1 MPTHHR
7 RICLIPLVL
16 LGGLLCTPMVFAQ
29 NQVYRCD
36 RNEYIDNAA
45 EAQRR
50 GCKPLDGGNLTIV
63 QGVKPPE
70 TPAAAPAKPA
80 AGSPAPTVNRSTS
93 SVEQQARDR
102 DARAILG
109 GELRRAEQR
118 LKDLKAEYNNGEPEK
133 QGIEFRNH
141 QRYLERVE
149 KLKTDLARAESDVS
163 SLKRE
168 LERLGPV
175 R

>member
-1 MPTHHR
+1 MPLPPRSVWIRGLTLFGGV
-7 RICLIPLVL
+7 CAGLV
-16 LGGLLCTPMVFAQ
+16 VHAQ
-29 NQVYRCD
+29 SQIYRCG
-36 RNEYIDNAA
+36 NEYTNNPGDA
-45 EAQRR
+45 ERR
-50 GCKPLDGGNLTIV
+50 GCKPIDGGNLTIV
-63 QGVKPPE
+63 QGNKPPE
-70 TPAAAPAKPA
+70 
-80 AGSPAPTVNRSTS
+80 AGVGSSNRPSSPNPGATASRSPS

-118 LKDLKAEYNNGEPEK
+118 LKDLKAEYNNGDPEK

-141 QRYLERVE
+141 QRYLDRVE
-149 KLKTDLARAESDVS
+149 KLKTDMARAESDVT

-168 LERLGPV
+168 LERMGPP

>member
-1 MPTHHR
+1 MPLPHHR
-7 RICLIPLVL
+7 VWFAPMALATGLVWVA
-16 LGGLLCTPMVFAQ
+16 TAAAQ
-29 NQVYRCD
+29 SQIYRCG
-36 RNEYIDNAA
+36 NEYTNNPGD
-45 EAQRR
+45 AQQR
-50 GCKPLDGGNLTIV
+50 GCKPIEGGNLTIV
-63 QGVKPPE
+63 QGNKAPD
-70 TPAAAPAKPA
+70 AAAPTAPKPA
-80 AGSPAPTVNRSTS
+80 AGNPAPNTNRSTS

-118 LKDLKAEYNNGEPEK
+118 LKDLKAEYNGGDPEK

-141 QRYLERVE
+141 QRYLDRVD
-149 KLKTDLARAESDVS
+149 KLKTDLARAESDVN

-168 LERLGPV
+168 LDRLGPP

>member
-1 MPTHHR
+1 MP
-7 RICLIPLVL
+7 LPLRSVWTRGLAL
-16 LGGLLCTPMVFAQ
+16 LVGVCASWVVHAQ
-29 NQVYRCD
+29 SQIYRCG
-36 RNEYIDNAA
+36 NEYTNNPGDA
-45 EAQRR
+45 ERR
-50 GCKPLDGGNLTIV
+50 GCKPIEGGNLTIV
-63 QGVKPPE
+63 QGNKPPE
-70 TPAAAPAKPA
+70 GAAPAPPKPA
-80 AGSPAPTVNRSTS
+80 TGSPAPAVSRSTS

-118 LKDLKAEYNNGEPEK
+118 LKDIKAEYNNGDPEK

-141 QRYLERVE
+141 QRYLDRVD
-149 KLKTDLARAESDVS
+149 KLKTDLARAESDVN

-168 LERLGPV
+168 LERMGPP